1 LERRDFIGLLSLGG
15 GAITAFPSISSFGHP
30 KRPDLLGDEL
40 KADLVVAGGGLG
52 GFAAAMAAL
61 RKGLSVIMTEETDW
75 IGGQITQQGVPSD
88 EHQWIETTGATQM
101 YRDYR
106 NAVRDFYR
114 KNYPMTEKARNNP
127 LLNPGNSTGAR
138 RLGHEPKVSL
148 AVMYQMLDPYLSNRQ
163 LILLIPYK
171 VIHAEAEG
179 DNVKAVKAV
188 HRDSKHEVFL
198 QGKYFVDATELG
210 DLLPLTGTEYVTGT
224 ESQAQTGEL
233 HAPKTADPT
242 NEQAFTLCFAMD
254 YIPGEDHTIDKP
266 KDYDFWRNFEPTMK
280 QPWSGK
286 LLDWH
291 YSNPS
296 TLEPKLLGFDPSGGT
311 TGNLLN
317 LWIYRR
323 LIDEANFSSGFYK
336 GGITVVNWPQNDYFL
351 GSLVDVPEATFY
363 KHIEK
368 ATQLNLS
375 LLYWMQTE
383 APRLD
388 GGQGWPGLRLRP
400 DVMGTEDGMAKYPY
414 VRESRRI
421 KAVFTV
427 LEEHVGRDNR
437 ALVAEKGKGDRPKDF
452 FDSVGIGS
460 YHIDLHP
467 STGGDNYIDFSSFP
481 FQIPLGALIPIQM
494 ENLIPASKN
503 IGTTHITN
511 GCYRLAPVEWS
522 IGEAVGLLLAFS
534 IEKKVLP
541 RKVRE
546 NGALLVEFQDFIRR
560 EGIHTHWPKNS

>member
-1 LERRDFIGLLSLGG
+1 MERRDFIGLLSVGG
-15 GAITAFPSISSFGHP
+15 GAIKTFPSFSAFGNP
-30 KRPDLLGDEL
+30 EKAEVFGDEL
-40 KADLVVAGGGLG
+40 KADVVVAGGGLG

-61 RKGLSVIMTEETDW
+61 RNGLTVIMTEETDW

-106 NAVRDFYR
+106 NAVREHYR
-114 KNYPMTEKARNNP
+114 KHYPTTEKARNNP

-148 AVMYQMLDPYLSNRQ
+148 AIMNQMLAPYVSNRQ
-163 LILLIPYK
+163 LVLLLEHK
-171 VIHAEAEG
+171 VVEADSQGEQVKSITARHLPSGKMVVLHAP
-179 DNVKAVKAV
+179 
-188 HRDSKHEVFL
+188 S
-198 QGKYFVDATELG
+198 FVDATELG
-210 DLLPLTGTEYVTGT
+210 DLLPLTGTDYVTGT
-224 ESQAQTGEL
+224 ESRAQTGEL
-233 HAPKTADPT
+233 HAPETADPK

-254 YIPGEDHTIDKP
+254 YVEGEDHTIDKP
-266 KDYDFWRNFEPTMK
+266 KTYDFWRNFEPTMK
-280 QPWSGK
+280 PPWSGK

-296 TLEPKLLGFDPSGGT
+296 TLEPKLLGFDPSGGS
-311 TGNLLN
+311 TGDLLN
-317 LWIYRR
+317 LWVYRR
-323 LIDEANFSSGFYK
+323 LIHEANFLPGFYK

-351 GSLVDVPEATFY
+351 GSLVDVPETTFK
-363 KHIEK
+363 KHVEK

-400 DVMGTEDGMAKYPY
+400 DVMGTQDGMAKYPY

-421 KAVFTV
+421 KAVFTI
-427 LEEHVGRDNR
+427 LEEHVGRENR
-437 ALVAEKGKGDRPKDF
+437 ALVAEKRKGNQPKDF

-481 FQIPLGALIPIQM
+481 FQIPLGALLPIHM
-494 ENLIPASKN
+494 DNLIPACKN

-522 IGEAVGLLLAFS
+522 IGEAVGLLIAFTMKNK
-534 IEKKVLP
+534 ILP
-541 RKVRE
+541 RQVRE
-546 NGALLVEFQDFIRR
+546 NRKLLLAFQDFIRIQ
-560 EGIHTHWPKNS
+560 GIYTHWADNA